1 MSGQKSRKVVV
12 GIGGADYVGERNLT
26 LLPFVDAR
34 LRRSYNVTDGL
45 NYLQR
50 NVLGN
55 SRATSFLNTYHC
67 DFGVNRVDLFHLIN
81 SVSASSTPWVATF
94 SQYLPRWNQ
103 ASRYGVS
110 LLARPAC
117 RKLIAISNF
126 AYTYQDYALD
136 RFPGYRGTVRGKMCV
151 VHPSQ
156 RPLIE
161 AYEQKQLPADLIEC
175 TFVGA
180 DFFRKGGLE
189 ILRAF
194 DRLVAERL
202 PVHLNLISSLDA
214 WDYASQAGAEEVRA
228 AEHLIDRLGPAVTHH
243 RNLANAAVLKLFVNS
258 HIGLLPTYDDIYGY
272 SVLEAQAAG
281 CPVITT
287 DVCALPEINDNTLGW
302 MIPVPKNAFGI
313 AYRKRQKQR
322 QRLSATIEEY
332 LYAILKDVCAQP
344 DSIREKG
351 TRALERIKTDY
362 RPGERVAMLEQIY
375 NEALSAPRGQ
385 S

>member
-1 MSGQKSRKVVV
+1 MSGQNSRRVVV

-26 LLPFVDAR
+26 LLPFVDTR

-67 DFGVNRVDLFHLIN
+67 DFGVNRVDLLHLVN

-94 SQYLPRWNQ
+94 SHYLPRWNQ
-103 ASRYGVS
+103 ASRYGVG

-126 AYTYQDYALD
+126 AYIYQEYVLD
-136 RFPGYRGTVRGKMCV
+136 RFPEYRETVHGKMCI

-156 RPLIE
+156 RPLIA
-161 AYEQKQLPADLIEC
+161 AYEQKQLSPDVIEC

-189 ILRAF
+189 VLRAF
-194 DRLVAERL
+194 DRLAAERL
-202 PVHLNLISSLDA
+202 PVHLNLVSSLDA
-214 WDYASQAGAEEVRA
+214 WDYASQAGAEEVRD
-228 AEHLIDRLGPAVTHH
+228 AERLIDRLGPVVSHYD
-243 RNLANAAVLKLFVNS
+243 NLANAAVLKLFVNS

-272 SVLEAQAAG
+272 SVLEAQASG

-287 DVCALPEINDNTLGW
+287 DVCALPEINNNSLGW
-302 MIPVPKNAFGI
+302 MIPVAKNAFGI

-322 QRLSATIEEY
+322 ELLSATIEDH
-332 LYAILKDVCAQP
+332 LYAILKDVCAHP
-344 DSIREKG
+344 EFVREKG
-351 TRALERIKTDY
+351 TRALDRITKECQPDERA
-362 RPGERVAMLEQIY
+362 AMLEQIY
-375 NEALSAPRGQ
+375 SEALSGT
-385 S
+385 